1 MRDTAVLSAHL
12 GGLGRVM
19 LGYSGGVDS
28 SLLAVLGTRTL
39 GPARFLAVLG
49 VSPSLS
55 SAQQSQASDLASQYG
70 VPLLA
75 LPTGELEDP
84 RYAANP
90 TNRCYYCK
98 TELWH
103 RLHAEASARGFDTII
118 DGTNADDLAEH
129 RPGAAAGREQGVR
142 SPLAELGWTKA
153 MVRDAAR
160 SLGIP
165 IWDAP
170 AAPCLASRVEY
181 GLAVTTERLRQ
192 VEAGEAW
199 LRALG
204 VAGNLR
210 VRHHGAT
217 ARLEVEPAEFPK
229 VDARWGEVEDFFRGL
244 GFEGVV
250 RDPAGYR
257 RGGLLQLTV
266 V

>member
-1 MRDTAVLSAHL
+1 MRDTGTLAAHL

-28 SLLAVLGTRTL
+28 SLLAVVGAQAL
-39 GPARFLAVLG
+39 GPERFLAVLG

-55 SAQQSQASDLASQYG
+55 ASQLAQAEQLATQFG
-70 VPLLA
+70 IPLLM
-75 LPTGELEDP
+75 LPTQELEDP

-103 RLHAEASARGFDTII
+103 RLRAEASARGFDAII
-118 DGTNADDLAEH
+118 DGTNADDLGEH
-129 RPGAAAGREQGVR
+129 RPGGAAGREHGIQ

-160 SLGIP
+160 ALAIP

-181 GLAVTTERLRQ
+181 GLAVTADRLQQ

-199 LRALG
+199 LRARG
-204 VAGNLR
+204 VSGNLR
-210 VRHHGAT
+210 VRHHGAV
-217 ARLEVEPAEFPK
+217 ARLEVEPDQFAA
-229 VDARWGEVEDFFRGL
+229 VDAQWNEVERFFRSL
-244 GFEGVV
+244 GFDTVV